1 MGKDAAQLHAEF
13 QARLV
18 QFARELRR
26 DIFPD
31 GLPEG
36 MTFSELEDI
45 AVAVGNEVSRELVE
59 NQLRARP
66 QVDPQEQ
73 TALCPTCA
81 GPLRK
86 GPLQAR
92 KLTTTRGQV
101 TWIETTTKCP
111 RCRRAFS
118 PSESDSGT

>member
-13 QARLV
+13 QARLG
-18 QFARELRR
+18 QFARQLHRE
-26 DIFPD
+26 IFAD

-45 AVAVGNEVSRELVE
+45 AVAVGHEISRELIE

-66 QVDPQEQ
+66 QVDPQVQ
-73 TALCPTCA
+73 TTLCPVCA

-86 GPLQAR
+86 GPAQTR
-92 KLTTTRGQV
+92 KLSTTRGQV
-101 TWIETTTKCP
+101 TWTETTRKCP

-118 PSESDSGT
+118 P